1 MNEISA
7 KSNVESND
15 ALSNS
20 NVGARNASRGQIT
33 SNETISRKKVN
44 KLDSEFG
51 LNEHEEQKQVLV
63 SPKSSMLSARVNE
76 PETADEW
83 ARKMIEFS
91 TTYASYIEQTKVM
104 SNVQVAKRAV
114 YQKLNKMAT
123 FENSI
128 LNRAFSLTGSPTA
141 ATPAPRIPMNR
152 RGTIIEKKDMTIA
165 IKEMQSKLETE
176 QKLAEIKLML
186 QD

>member
-51 LNEHEEQKQVLV
+51 LNEHEE
-63 SPKSSMLSARVNE
+63 
-76 PETADEW
+76 
-83 ARKMIEFS
+83 
-91 TTYASYIEQTKVM
+91 
-104 SNVQVAKRAV
+104 
-114 YQKLNKMAT
+114 
-123 FENSI
+123 
-128 LNRAFSLTGSPTA
+128 
-141 ATPAPRIPMNR
+141 
-152 RGTIIEKKDMTIA
+152 
-165 IKEMQSKLETE
+165 
-176 QKLAEIKLML
+176 
-186 QD
+186 